1 MFLGK
6 VEWYEKIIIV
16 QRCTINN
23 TNGYLRVNSRITFAN
38 YIENERYFLIILFCT
53 LILTKK
59 NEIFK
64 KITSSFTS

>member
-38 YIENERYFLIILFCT
+38 YIENERYFLMFILHSH
-53 LILTKK
+53 IYEKK
-59 NEIFK
+59 
-64 KITSSFTS
+64 

>member
-23 TNGYLRVNSRITFAN
+23 TNGHLRVNSRITFAN
-38 YIENERYFLIILFCT
+38 YIENERYFLMFYFALSY
-53 LILTKK
+53 L
-59 NEIFK
+59 
-64 KITSSFTS
+64 

>member
-38 YIENERYFLIILFCT
+38 YIENERYFLMFILHSHT
-53 LILTKK
+53 YEKK
-59 NEIFK
+59 
-64 KITSSFTS
+64 

>member
-38 YIENERYFLIILFCT
+38 YIENERYFLMFYFALSY
-53 LILTKK
+53 L
-59 NEIFK
+59 
-64 KITSSFTS
+64 